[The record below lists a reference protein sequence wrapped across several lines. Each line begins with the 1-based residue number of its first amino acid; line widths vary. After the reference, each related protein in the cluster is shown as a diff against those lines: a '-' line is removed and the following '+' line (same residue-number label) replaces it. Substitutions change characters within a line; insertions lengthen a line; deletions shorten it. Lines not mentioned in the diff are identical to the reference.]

1 MNESNVDELKLM
13 IRDCKG
19 VLMTATV
26 NDIELA
32 RYLVEK
38 IDLLKKR
45 ILEEAGDEYDG

>member
-1 MNESNVDELKLM
+1 M
-13 IRDCKG
+13 IKS
-19 VLMTATV
+19 ATV